1 MHFSL
6 RQLWRLILYHVKN
19 CKWLCQTV
27 LGWADVGMKHGRGNC
42 SWCRE
47 SQGEHVDS
55 IALSHWGPKK
65 QLCHNSTHGSVGWSL
80 GEILSLSA
88 PLCILFILL
97 QVQVHVCVCKSQC
110 FGPAPLSK
118 ATTANVKSLQF
129 QWGLICHRWKGEEMW
144 AIPCTASCH
153 LDPADPPCWQ
163 PPLRLSLGA
172 VSLKTELS
180 GALRAARETGVESAC
195 RKGGGRATGKMLF
208 SRGLKRHFTDWK
220 EEAETCL
227 LPLGKSDSRKEYWQ
241 QSSGVERG
249 ECKTW
254 TAGKGS

>member
-19 CKWLCQTV
+19 CKWLCQTA

-65 QLCHNSTHGSVGWSL
+65 QLCHNSTHGGVGWSL

-97 QVQVHVCVCKSQC
+97 QVQVRVCVYVKVSVLAQLLWAKLRLLMWNPCSFSGAWFVTDGKVRRCGQ
-110 FGPAPLSK
+110 FPVQPL
-118 ATTANVKSLQF
+118 ATWILQI
-129 QWGLICHRWKGEEMW
+129 L
-144 AIPCTASCH
+144 
-153 LDPADPPCWQ
+153 PAD
-163 PPLRLSLGA
+163 SL
-172 VSLKTELS
+172 
-180 GALRAARETGVESAC
+180 
-195 RKGGGRATGKMLF
+195 
-208 SRGLKRHFTDWK
+208 H
-220 EEAETCL
+220 
-227 LPLGKSDSRKEYWQ
+227 
-241 QSSGVERG
+241 
-249 ECKTW
+249 
-254 TAGKGS
+254 